1 MTSTTEPAVELE
13 PIDTSDV
20 DRWIGRPI
28 GGEQMREP
36 VSATDIRRWVQA
48 LQNPNPL
55 NFDHDFAGESVFGGL
70 VAPQSFTVATSP
82 GQGARPAVQGNIPGS
97 HMLFGGDEWWFY
109 EPRILPGDR
118 VLSERFCFD
127 YKVSQ
132 TRFAGPT
139 VFQRGDT
146 TYINQRGEI
155 LARQRSTSIRY
166 LVANAHRL
174 RGADAAAQSQW
185 PQWSDEQIAELDQQR
200 LDYYGALWTHQ
211 PRLLASVQA
220 GETLPRRPIGP
231 HSLQSFTTEYR
242 AHLSNAWGS
251 TYLDGLPFT
260 MDSGWLPEMQRNRD
274 KARIDPI
281 HSDGLYRGASRG
293 HTDARYANLIGM
305 QRPYGYGASMGAWM
319 LDHAANWAGEH
330 GRVVHADVHYRAPA
344 LAGDLTYCDA
354 TVRDT
359 GDGTVLLDSR
369 LTSQTGT
376 AIATGT
382 IEVLLPRG

>member
-1 MTSTTEPAVELE
+1 MTSSTDRPVELE
-13 PIDTSDV
+13 PIDTTDV
-20 DRWIGRPI
+20 ERWVGRPV

-36 VSATDIRRWVQA
+36 VGATDIRRWVQA

-55 NFDHDFAGESVFGGL
+55 HYDHDFATEGVFGGL

-82 GQGARPAVQGNIPGS
+82 GQGARPAVQGTIPGS
-97 HMLFGGDEWWFY
+97 HMLFGGDEWWFL
-109 EPRILPGDR
+109 EPRIRPGDR
-118 VLSERFCFD
+118 LVSERFCFD
-127 YKVSQ
+127 CKLAQ

-155 LARQRSTSIRY
+155 VARQRSTAVRY
-166 LVANAHRL
+166 LVANARRL
-174 RGADAAAQSQW
+174 RAPGVAAQSEW
-185 PQWSDEQIAELDQQR
+185 PQWSDEQIADLDQLR
-200 LDYYGALWTHQ
+200 LDYFGALWTHR
-211 PRLLASVQA
+211 PRVLSSVQA
-220 GETLPRRPIGP
+220 GETLPRRPVGP

-251 TYLDGLPFT
+251 TYLDGLPQT
-260 MDSGWLPEMQRNRD
+260 LDSGWLPEMQRNRE

-281 HSDGLYRGASRG
+281 HTDGLYRGASRG
-293 HTDARYANLIGM
+293 HTDPRYASLIGM
-305 QRPYGYGASMGAWM
+305 ERPYGYGASMGAWM

-330 GRVVHADVHYRAPA
+330 GRVVHAALQYRAPA
-344 LAGDLTYCDA
+344 LAGDLTWCDA
-354 TVRDT
+354 TVREV
-359 GDGTVLLDSR
+359 GDGAVLLDSR
-369 LTSQTGT
+369 LSSQTGV